1 MSPTPPPDTPG
12 DTLVLSIERQPT
24 DSTCGPTCLHAVY
37 RYFGDEIPL
46 DDVVREVVPLSTGG
60 TLAVQLGSHART
72 RGYQATIFSCNLQL
86 FDPTWFAGGEG
97 EGEGA
102 GKRLARRLAE
112 QGRLKDDAR
121 LREATSAHLRFL
133 ESGGRVR
140 FGEIAPETV
149 HGYLGRGI
157 PLLTGLSATY
167 LYGSPREHE
176 DKPDS
181 LLGHPVG
188 HFVVLA
194 GAEPERRRVLVA
206 DPLEDKPSNRSH
218 LYWVDT
224 DRLMASILL
233 GVLTYDA
240 SVLVIEPAGSVRA

>member
-1 MSPTPPPDTPG
+1 MSPPLPPDRSG

-37 RYFGDEIPL
+37 RYFGDEMPL
-46 DDVVREVVPLSTGG
+46 DDVIRQVVPLSTGG
-60 TLAVQLGSHART
+60 TLAVQLGNHART
-72 RGYQATIFSCNLQL
+72 RGYEATIFSCNLQL
-86 FDPTWFAGGEG
+86 FDPTWFGEAEGGPLER
-97 EGEGA
+97 
-102 GKRLARRLAE
+102 RLGDRLAE

-121 LREATSAHLRFL
+121 LREATAAHIRFL

-140 FGEIAPETV
+140 FGEITPETI

-167 LYGSPREHE
+167 LYGSPREHL